1 MKFALP
7 LILALAATGAAPA
20 LAQDTIGTGP
30 NKVSVDVGLGAKYA
44 PTYKGSDDFEAS
56 PWLIMRDLRLRGVG
70 AGADT
75 GFKISPNVNMVG
87 ARDADDDDRLEGLDD
102 IDRAYEVGLKATY
115 NMGQT
120 TAYATVRKGFG
131 GNHGVTGEIGAT
143 YRFETTDRMTF
154 WAGLEAGYGNS
165 EYNETYFGIT
175 DAEAARTDY
184 SAYTPDGGFN
194 AATASIEGRYALSPN
209 TAVVGAVK
217 FSRIIGDAADSP
229 IVRDRN
235 QPSVRLG
242 IVRTL
247 NFAF

>member
-7 LILALAATGAAPA
+7 LILALSIAAPA
-20 LAQDTIGTGP
+20 AAQDTIGTGP
-30 NKVSVDVGLGAKYA
+30 NKVSVDIGLGAAYK
-44 PTYKGSDDFEAS
+44 PTYSGSDEHEAS

-70 AGADT
+70 AGEDT
-75 GFKISPNVNMVG
+75 GFKISPNVNMIG
-87 ARDADDDDRLEGLDD
+87 PRDEDDDDRLDGLND

-120 TAYATVRKGFG
+120 TGYATIRKGFG
-131 GNHGVTGEIGAT
+131 GHEGIAGELGAT

-154 WAGLEAGYGNS
+154 WAGVEAGYGNG
-165 EYNETYFGIT
+165 EFNETYYGVS
-175 DAEAARTDY
+175 DSEAARTDY
-184 SAYTPDGGFN
+184 DAYSADGGFN
-194 AATASIEGRYALSPN
+194 TASISLEGRYALTPN
-209 TAVVGAVK
+209 TAIKGEVK